1 MYYFLPNGQDWV
13 KQFLQSGWDVRSNSY
28 AATRKWLRIMPGQDL
43 ILWGGWSSMLLYKIC
58 HQFLDRYKSK
68 SLVGK
73 ELRMERSCWL
83 AFHRCT
89 ATLYYI
95 SKSVILSHD
104 TTFYS
109 SFFLRFSQSTNVIF
123 SFLCFSP
130 GNMSARPR
138 SPFHPGTKI
147 PYSLNSASF
156 EILAS

>member
-1 MYYFLPNGQDWV
+1 
-13 KQFLQSGWDVRSNSY
+13 
-28 AATRKWLRIMPGQDL
+28 
-43 ILWGGWSSMLLYKIC
+43 MLLYKIC

-95 SKSVILSHD
+95 LKSVILSHD

-123 SFLCFSP
+123 SFLCFFS
-130 GNMSARPR
+130 R
-138 SPFHPGTKI
+138 K
-147 PYSLNSASF
+147 YECKASF
-156 EILAS
+156 SLVLAQRLLAP